1 MSSLR
6 IEGGRRLSGSVVVSG
21 AKNSALKLMAASL
34 LAQGRTLLTNV
45 PRIADVFTMIDV
57 VSHVG
62 ANVDFVG
69 NVMAIDVPA
78 ELRSEAPYELVH
90 RMRASVNVL
99 GPLLARQGHARVAMP
114 GGCNIGSRP
123 IDLHE
128 EALGRMGVSFHFDHG
143 YLEGVAPTLN
153 GRRIALE
160 YPSRGATENVL
171 TAATLARG
179 RTVIDNAAREPD
191 IVDLA
196 RFLNQ
201 MGAKVTGAGTPT
213 IEIEGV
219 GWLAPATYRVPSDP
233 IEAGSLALAALAT
246 RGEVELIGA
255 MPHEIEVFLAKLSA
269 SGAQWWATP
278 AGVVVSIARRPT
290 AVDFATLPY
299 PGFPTDLQAQMIAYL
314 CTAEGT
320 SIVTENLFESRFAHL
335 AELGRM
341 GADLRV
347 EGHQAVVRGVP
358 RLEGAPVL
366 AHDLRGGVALII
378 AALGAEGVS
387 EVHDIHHVERGYE
400 DLPGKLRALG
410 AEVDAS
416 GWGDAAMPGS
426 PWGRE
431 EQESPWGREEVNVPE
446 APSYHPR

>member
-1 MSSLR
+1 MESLH
-6 IEGGRRLSGSVVVSG
+6 IEGGNRLSGSVVVSG

-34 LAQGRTLLTNV
+34 LAPGRTVLTNV
-45 PRIADVFTMIDV
+45 PHIADVVTMIDV
-57 VSHVG
+57 LRHVG
-62 ANVDFVG
+62 ASVDFVG
-69 NVMAIDVPA
+69 DVMAIEVPRR
-78 ELRSEAPYELVH
+78 LVSEAPYELVH

-114 GGCNIGSRP
+114 GGCNIGTRR

-128 EALGRMGVSFHFDHG
+128 EALGRMGASFHFDHG
-143 YLEGVAPTLN
+143 YLEGVTTGLT
-153 GRRIALE
+153 GQRIVLE
-160 YPSRGATENVL
+160 FPSRGATENVL
-171 TAATLARG
+171 TAATLASG

-201 MGAKVTGAGTPT
+201 MGARVSGAGTSM

-219 GWLAPATYRVPSDP
+219 EALTPAMYRVPSDP

-246 RGEVELIGA
+246 RGEVELVGA
-255 MPHEIEVFLAKLSA
+255 RAEDLDVFLSKLA
-269 SGAQWWATP
+269 GSGAAWRATV
-278 AGVVVSIARRPT
+278 AGVAVGIDRRPG

-314 CTAEGT
+314 CTADGT
-320 SIVTENLFESRFAHL
+320 SIVTENVFESRFAHV

-341 GADLRV
+341 GADVRV

-358 RLEGAPVL
+358 HLEGAPVT

-378 AALGAEGVS
+378 AALGAEGDSV
-387 EVHDIHHVERGYE
+387 VHDIHHVERGYE
-400 DLPGKLRALG
+400 DLPDKLRSLG
-410 AEVDAS
+410 AVVESRLWAEVDDPTYNAL
-416 GWGDAAMPGS
+416 
-426 PWGRE
+426 
-431 EQESPWGREEVNVPE
+431 
-446 APSYHPR
+446 